1 MLDLLSVTPE
11 LFIVLLLAS
20 FCAGCIDS
28 VVGGGGMIQLPALLM
43 APGFSPVAALSTNKV
58 ASSMGTLT
66 SASTYIRSLKIPWK
80 ILLPVAFVAFCASA
94 AGAYCATIL
103 PAHIFR
109 PAIVVVLAAILVF
122 SVLQPR
128 IPRGQPRALTTS
140 SFLVRGFALG
150 LILGGYDGILG
161 AGTGAMMLVA
171 LQIAM
176 GYDML
181 HATAAAKVL
190 NTATNLGAL
199 LYFIPL
205 GSIHWLLGIAMG
217 MRQHG
222 GKLGWC
228 PHRNSPGRA
237 IHSPRARY
245 RYDPHAAADERADT
259 RLGLALSPPPP
270 TPEPIRAEI

>member
-1 MLDLLSVTPE
+1 VSVTPE
-11 LFIVLLLAS
+11 LFIVLLLAA

-43 APGFSPVAALSTNKV
+43 APGFSPIAALSTNKV
-58 ASSMGTLT
+58 ASSMGTLM
-66 SASTYIRSLKIPWK
+66 SASTYIRSLKIPW
-80 ILLPVAFVAFCASA
+80 
-94 AGAYCATIL
+94 
-103 PAHIFR
+103 AHIFR

-128 IPRGQPRALTTS
+128 IPRGQSRALTTS

-171 LQIAM
+171 LQVAM

-217 MRQHG
+217 CANMAGSWVGARTAIHLGERFIRRVLVIVMTLMLLRLSAQI
-222 GKLGWC
+222 LGWV
-228 PHRNSPGRA
+228 
-237 IHSPRARY
+237 
-245 RYDPHAAADERADT
+245 
-259 RLGLALSPPPP
+259 
-270 TPEPIRAEI
+270 

>member
-11 LFIVLLLAS
+11 LFIVLLLAA

-43 APGFSPVAALSTNKV
+43 APGFSPVAALSTNKI

-94 AGAYCATIL
+94 DGAYCATIL

-128 IPRGQPRALTTS
+128 IPRGQSRALTTS

-171 LQIAM
+171 LQVAM

-190 NTATNLGAL
+190 T
-199 LYFIPL
+199 
-205 GSIHWLLGIAMG
+205 
-217 MRQHG
+217 
-222 GKLGWC
+222 
-228 PHRNSPGRA
+228 
-237 IHSPRARY
+237 
-245 RYDPHAAADERADT
+245 
-259 RLGLALSPPPP
+259 PPP
-270 TPEPIRAEI
+270 TSARSSTSFRWAQFTGSSESPWDAPTWREAGLVPAPQFTWASDSFAACSLSL

>member
-11 LFIVLLLAS
+11 LFIVLLLAA

-28 VVGGGGMIQLPALLM
+28 VVGGGGMVQLPALLM
-43 APGFSPVAALSTNKV
+43 TPGFSPVAALSTNKV

-109 PAIVVVLAAILVF
+109 PAIVVVLAAILIF

-128 IPRGQPRALTTS
+128 IPRGQPRAL
-140 SFLVRGFALG
+140 
-150 LILGGYDGILG
+150 
-161 AGTGAMMLVA
+161 
-171 LQIAM
+171 
-176 GYDML
+176 
-181 HATAAAKVL
+181 ATAAAKVL

-217 MRQHG
+217 CANMAGSWVGARTAIHLGERFIRRVLVIVMTLMLLRLSAQI
-222 GKLGWC
+222 LGWV
-228 PHRNSPGRA
+228 
-237 IHSPRARY
+237 
-245 RYDPHAAADERADT
+245 
-259 RLGLALSPPPP
+259 
-270 TPEPIRAEI
+270 

>member
-11 LFIVLLLAS
+11 LFIVLLLAA

-58 ASSMGTLT
+58 ASAMGTLT

-128 IPRGQPRALTTS
+128 IPRGQPRTLTTS

-205 GSIHWLLGIAMG
+205 GSIHWLLGITMG
-217 MRQHG
+217 CANMAGSWVGARTAIHLGERFIRRVLVIVMTLMLLRLSAQI
-222 GKLGWC
+222 LGWV
-228 PHRNSPGRA
+228 
-237 IHSPRARY
+237 
-245 RYDPHAAADERADT
+245 
-259 RLGLALSPPPP
+259 
-270 TPEPIRAEI
+270 

>member
-1 MLDLLSVTPE
+1 M
-11 LFIVLLLAS
+11 
-20 FCAGCIDS
+20 
-28 VVGGGGMIQLPALLM
+28 
-43 APGFSPVAALSTNKV
+43 
-58 ASSMGTLT
+58 
-66 SASTYIRSLKIPWK
+66 
-80 ILLPVAFVAFCASA
+80 AFCASA

-128 IPRGQPRALTTS
+128 IPRGQPRVLATS

-217 MRQHG
+217 CANMAGSWVGARTAIHLGERFIRRVLVIVMTLMLLRLSAQI
-222 GKLGWC
+222 LGWV
-228 PHRNSPGRA
+228 
-237 IHSPRARY
+237 
-245 RYDPHAAADERADT
+245 
-259 RLGLALSPPPP
+259 
-270 TPEPIRAEI
+270 

>member
-1 MLDLLSVTPE
+1 M
-11 LFIVLLLAS
+11 
-20 FCAGCIDS
+20 
-28 VVGGGGMIQLPALLM
+28 
-43 APGFSPVAALSTNKV
+43 
-58 ASSMGTLT
+58 
-66 SASTYIRSLKIPWK
+66 
-80 ILLPVAFVAFCASA
+80 
-94 AGAYCATIL
+94 
-103 PAHIFR
+103 
-109 PAIVVVLAAILVF
+109 VVLAAILVF

-181 HATAAAKVL
+181 HSTAAAKVL

-205 GSIHWLLGIAMG
+205 GSIHWFLGIAMG
-217 MRQHG
+217 CANMAGSWVGARTAIHLGERFIRRVLVIVMTLMLLRLSAQI
-222 GKLGWC
+222 LGWV
-228 PHRNSPGRA
+228 
-237 IHSPRARY
+237 
-245 RYDPHAAADERADT
+245 
-259 RLGLALSPPPP
+259 
-270 TPEPIRAEI
+270 

>member
-1 MLDLLSVTPE
+1 ML
-11 LFIVLLLAS
+11 A
-20 FCAGCIDS
+20 
-28 VVGGGGMIQLPALLM
+28 
-43 APGFSPVAALSTNKV
+43 
-58 ASSMGTLT
+58 
-66 SASTYIRSLKIPWK
+66 
-80 ILLPVAFVAFCASA
+80 
-94 AGAYCATIL
+94 
-103 PAHIFR
+103 
-109 PAIVVVLAAILVF
+109 
-122 SVLQPR
+122 
-128 IPRGQPRALTTS
+128 TS

-217 MRQHG
+217 CANMAGSWLGARTAIHLGERFIRRVLVIVMTLMLLRLSAQI
-222 GKLGWC
+222 LGWV
-228 PHRNSPGRA
+228 
-237 IHSPRARY
+237 
-245 RYDPHAAADERADT
+245 
-259 RLGLALSPPPP
+259 
-270 TPEPIRAEI
+270 

>member
-11 LFIVLLLAS
+11 LFIVLLLAA

-58 ASSMGTLT
+58 ASAMGTLT

-94 AGAYCATIL
+94 AGAHCATIL

-128 IPRGQPRALTTS
+128 IPRGPASHAHNLIIPSARLCAGSDSGRLRRHPRGWHRRDDARRPADS
-140 SFLVRGFALG
+140 HG
-150 LILGGYDGILG
+150 LRY
-161 AGTGAMMLVA
+161 APRNRSR
-171 LQIAM
+171 Q
-176 GYDML
+176 
-181 HATAAAKVL
+181 
-190 NTATNLGAL
+190 
-199 LYFIPL
+199 
-205 GSIHWLLGIAMG
+205 GS
-217 MRQHG
+217 
-222 GKLGWC
+222 
-228 PHRNSPGRA
+228 
-237 IHSPRARY
+237 
-245 RYDPHAAADERADT
+245 
-259 RLGLALSPPPP
+259 
-270 TPEPIRAEI
+270 